1 MGTLWTDTEQEGQT
15 RRKTVNMEG
24 FSIPTASI
32 HEEWLDLADIVNND
46 LENDLEKKKL
56 SDISGFDV
64 VGLFNNNNNS
74 DKSFQ
79 RQSSYLDI
87 FKEIEGEELMLGID
101 SVETSICIDHAYN
114 NNNNNNN
121 IANATVVA
129 ASKEM
134 TSSLT
139 GYSHYSPASPTD
151 SWISTEDFPEELEE
165 LQPFEMGDKLQV
177 GEEVAATFTF
187 EVIKKTEEASEEEM
201 EEQSD
206 SDEVYVPESSK
217 PVRRKSRAYGNTFKE
232 NDAFEDA
239 QKDSSDS
246 DPDFDPEDFEEVRSA
261 KKSPKSRKE
270 PTSDYESEEL
280 SEEEKPQKKLV
291 SRRSRK
297 PSRTPIPQQRKKGS
311 TLKISQWIVELLR
324 NPETNPSVIMW
335 EDEPAGKFRVIN
347 SNAFA
352 QLWAK
357 VKKNPAMNYEKLPG
371 DEVLLP
377 QQGDRDG
384 EGRAADVQVW
394 SQHAG
399 LPCQGQKRPKLPIPQ
414 EITFCILKMQ
424 NSLSHVKIHS
434 VPRQKV
440 CVNTMF
446 LISLYIQKNK

>member
-1 MGTLWTDTEQEGQT
+1 
-15 RRKTVNMEG
+15 MEG

-87 FKEIEGEELMLGID
+87 FKAIEGEELMLGID
-101 SVETSICIDHAYN
+101 SVETSICIEHTSN
-114 NNNNNNN
+114 NNNNH
-121 IANATVVA
+121 ANATVVA
-129 ASKEM
+129 ASEER

-139 GYSHYSPASPTD
+139 GYNHYSPASPTD

-165 LQPFEMGDKLQV
+165 LQPFEMGDQLQV

-187 EVIKKTEEASEEEM
+187 EVINKTEEASEEEM

-206 SDEVYVPESSK
+206 SDEDYVPEYSK
-217 PVRRKSRAYGNTFKE
+217 PVRRKSRAYQNTFKE

-280 SEEEKPQKKLV
+280 SEEEKPQRKLV

-297 PSRTPIPQQRKKGS
+297 PSRNPIPQQRKKGS

-335 EDEPAGKFRVIN
+335 EDEPA
-347 SNAFA
+347 SS
-352 QLWAK
+352 
-357 VKKNPAMNYEKLPG
+357 E
-371 DEVLLP
+371 
-377 QQGDRDG
+377 
-384 EGRAADVQVW
+384 
-394 SQHAG
+394 
-399 LPCQGQKRPKLPIPQ
+399 
-414 EITFCILKMQ
+414 
-424 NSLSHVKIHS
+424 
-434 VPRQKV
+434 
-440 CVNTMF
+440 
-446 LISLYIQKNK
+446 

>member
-1 MGTLWTDTEQEGQT
+1 MGTDTEQEGQT

-87 FKEIEGEELMLGID
+87 FKAIEGEELMLGID
-101 SVETSICIDHAYN
+101 SVETSICIEHTSN
-114 NNNNNNN
+114 NNNH
-121 IANATVVA
+121 ANATVVE
-129 ASKEM
+129 ASEER

-165 LQPFEMGDKLQV
+165 LQPFEMGDQLQV

-187 EVIKKTEEASEEEM
+187 EVINKTEEASEEEM

-206 SDEVYVPESSK
+206 SDEDYVPEYSK
-217 PVRRKSRAYGNTFKE
+217 PVRRKSRAYQNTFKE

-270 PTSDYESEEL
+270 
-280 SEEEKPQKKLV
+280 
-291 SRRSRK
+291 
-297 PSRTPIPQQRKKGS
+297 
-311 TLKISQWIVELLR
+311 
-324 NPETNPSVIMW
+324 
-335 EDEPAGKFRVIN
+335 
-347 SNAFA
+347 
-352 QLWAK
+352 
-357 VKKNPAMNYEKLPG
+357 
-371 DEVLLP
+371 
-377 QQGDRDG
+377 
-384 EGRAADVQVW
+384 
-394 SQHAG
+394 
-399 LPCQGQKRPKLPIPQ
+399 
-414 EITFCILKMQ
+414 
-424 NSLSHVKIHS
+424 
-434 VPRQKV
+434 
-440 CVNTMF
+440 
-446 LISLYIQKNK
+446 

>member
-1 MGTLWTDTEQEGQT
+1 MGTWGTDSEQEGQT

-24 FSIPTASI
+24 FSITTATI
-32 HEEWLDLADIVNND
+32 HEEWMDLADIVNND

-64 VGLFNNNNNS
+64 VGIFNNNNNNNS

-79 RQSSYLDI
+79 RQQSYLDI
-87 FKEIEGEELMLGID
+87 FKDIEGEELMLGID
-101 SVETSICIDHAYN
+101 SVESSIYIDNTSN
-114 NNNNNNN
+114 NNNQADAKV
-121 IANATVVA
+121 IA
-129 ASKEM
+129 SREEK

-151 SWISTEDFPEELEE
+151 SWISTEDFPEELDE
-165 LQPFEMGDKLQV
+165 LQPFEMGDQLQL
-177 GEEVAATFTF
+177 GEQVAATFTL
-187 EVIKKTEEASEEEM
+187 EVTNKTEEASEEEM

-206 SDEVYVPESSK
+206 SDEDYVPEYSK
-217 PVRRKSRAYGNTFKE
+217 PVRRKSRAHQDTFKDD
-232 NDAFEDA
+232 DAFEDA

-246 DPDFDPEDFEEVRSA
+246 DPDFDQEDFEEVRPA
-261 KKSPKSRKE
+261 KKSQKIRKE

-280 SEEEKPQKKLV
+280 SEEEKPQRKHV

-297 PSRTPIPQQRKKGS
+297 PSRNPIPQQRKKGS

-357 VKKNPAMNYEKLPG
+357 VKNNPAMNYEKLSRAMRYYYRNKEIEMVKGERLTYKFGPNM
-371 DEVLLP
+371 
-377 QQGDRDG
+377 RDF
-384 EGRAADVQVW
+384 RA
-394 SQHAG
+394 
-399 LPCQGQKRPKLPIPQ
+399 
-414 EITFCILKMQ
+414 
-424 NSLSHVKIHS
+424 
-434 VPRQKV
+434 
-440 CVNTMF
+440 
-446 LISLYIQKNK
+446 KNRNDPNFQRN

>member
-32 HEEWLDLADIVNND
+32 HEEWLDLAYIVNND

-121 IANATVVA
+121 NIANATVVA
-129 ASKEM
+129 ASKER

-187 EVIKKTEEASEEEM
+187 EVIKKTEEASEE
-201 EEQSD
+201 
-206 SDEVYVPESSK
+206 
-217 PVRRKSRAYGNTFKE
+217 
-232 NDAFEDA
+232 
-239 QKDSSDS
+239 
-246 DPDFDPEDFEEVRSA
+246 VRSA

-270 PTSDYESEEL
+270 PTSDYES
-280 SEEEKPQKKLV
+280 
-291 SRRSRK
+291 
-297 PSRTPIPQQRKKGS
+297 
-311 TLKISQWIVELLR
+311 
-324 NPETNPSVIMW
+324 
-335 EDEPAGKFRVIN
+335 
-347 SNAFA
+347 
-352 QLWAK
+352 
-357 VKKNPAMNYEKLPG
+357 
-371 DEVLLP
+371 
-377 QQGDRDG
+377 
-384 EGRAADVQVW
+384 
-394 SQHAG
+394 
-399 LPCQGQKRPKLPIPQ
+399 
-414 EITFCILKMQ
+414 
-424 NSLSHVKIHS
+424 
-434 VPRQKV
+434 
-440 CVNTMF
+440 
-446 LISLYIQKNK
+446 